1 MSVTTTTTEVIHE
14 AAAAPRI
21 TLNVDKPEKHKDYY
35 TQNGNVVIQVCG
47 SGIEREDVRLMIPRR
62 WRKRCSSWT

>member
-1 MSVTTTTTEVIHE
+1 MSVTTTTTTTEVVHE
-14 AAAAPRI
+14 AATVAPRI

-47 SGIEREDVRLMIPRR
+47 GGIERDGG
-62 WRKRCSSWT
+62 C